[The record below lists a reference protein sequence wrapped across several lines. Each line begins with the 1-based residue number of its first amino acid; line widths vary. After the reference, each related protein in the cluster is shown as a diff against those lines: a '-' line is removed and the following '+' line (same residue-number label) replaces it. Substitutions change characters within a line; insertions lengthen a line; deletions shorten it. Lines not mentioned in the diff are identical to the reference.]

1 MGYCQL
7 GLLEAR
13 AGNDFFTGVFFE
25 PTFYLRWPNTQDF
38 TYDVCRSPY
47 LKAATQI
54 RCYLGLC
61 WSSKML
67 CSSGSHTTNLRK
79 ICYMI
84 PSCTGLSDLMTCT
97 GHSRGYYNDVIS
109 VFPTPV
115 SDRRNVGFCHGYWY
129 LLSLH
134 SVNGI
139 LENHIQ
145 GFHIDMISVW

>member
-1 MGYCQL
+1 M
-7 GLLEAR
+7 LEM
-13 AGNDFFTGVFFE
+13 TSLHVSS
-25 PTFYLRWPNTQDF
+25 LSQHL

-54 RCYLGLC
+54 RCYVG
-61 WSSKML
+61 
-67 CSSGSHTTNLRK
+67 SSGSHTTNLRK

-129 LLSLH
+129 LLSWH

-145 GFHIDMISVW
+145 GFHIDMISV